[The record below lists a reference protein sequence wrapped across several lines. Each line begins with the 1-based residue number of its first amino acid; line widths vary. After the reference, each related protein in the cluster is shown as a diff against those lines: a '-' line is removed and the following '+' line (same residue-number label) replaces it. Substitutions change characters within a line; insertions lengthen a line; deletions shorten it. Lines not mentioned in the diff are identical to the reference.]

1 LDEGQALNSVKL
13 SFNLYEDS
21 PGSMHRVIIYM
32 SKGKPA
38 VRALHA
44 GTKGRCYKKSRMTLH
59 FYKNDISFKRRYLLI
74 TSKVDFINM
83 FLYMSMKNLDILLLI
98 KSI

>member
-13 SFNLYEDS
+13 SFNLYEDR

-32 SKGKPA
+32 SKGKGLLSGHYMLEP
-38 VRALHA
+38 RADA
-44 GTKGRCYKKSRMTLH
+44 KKNLGSLH

-83 FLYMSMKNLDILLLI
+83 FSLHVHE
-98 KSI
+98 KS